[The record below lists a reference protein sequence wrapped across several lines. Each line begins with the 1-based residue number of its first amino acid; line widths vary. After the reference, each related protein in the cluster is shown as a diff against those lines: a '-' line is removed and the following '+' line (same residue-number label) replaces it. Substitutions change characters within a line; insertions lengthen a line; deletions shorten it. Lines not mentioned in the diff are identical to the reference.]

1 MNFFEFPGIKVSAL
15 AAAVPDNHQRNME
28 LAGVFPEEELR
39 KFCENTGIW
48 ERYIS
53 KNGITASDL
62 CVAAANEVFEKL
74 DIDRNT
80 IDGLLFLSQTPDYLT
95 PSTSYVM
102 QHRLGLD
109 NCGLVFDSNIG
120 CTGFP
125 FGIQLACANIVAGC
139 QRVLLLIGDADPIRG
154 WNGSVSKDSLLFGD
168 CGIAVIVEKAEQT
181 PPIRIALHSIGK
193 GYKAIMM
200 PYGGYRHPL
209 SEFYRERGEKGMEA
223 WAAVNGAVLEGA
235 DVFSFSI
242 IDGPK
247 TAKKFFQHFG
257 GGLED
262 YDLISVHQANKMIVD
277 NVVKRIKAPA
287 DKVISSLKWY
297 GNTRGSST
305 AINICDYAMRKDV
318 YTGTK
323 RILNL
328 AFGIGLHVAVA
339 DFELDMSRCLPIIK
353 TTEAFNDEIDN
364 YTYF

>member
-1 MNFFEFPGIKVSAL
+1 
-15 AAAVPDNHQRNME
+15 
-28 LAGVFPEEELR
+28 
-39 KFCENTGIW
+39 
-48 ERYIS
+48 
-53 KNGITASDL
+53 
-62 CVAAANEVFEKL
+62 
-74 DIDRNT
+74 
-80 IDGLLFLSQTPDYLT
+80 
-95 PSTSYVM
+95 M

-125 FGIQLACANIVAGC
+125 FGIQLACANIMAGC
-139 QRVLLLIGDADPIRG
+139 QRLLLLIGDADPIRG

-323 RILNL
+323 RILDL